1 MEVYSFPTGPIMVN
15 TYLAFDETRK
25 AFIVDPGGASSSLLN
40 KIKEEE
46 LIPEYIVLTHA
57 HGDHIGGI
65 DDLREL
71 FPKIKVIAPA
81 KEEEM
86 LSDGVLNSS
95 KELYGRAITVEPEI
109 SVEDCDHIEIGNMEL
124 IFIETPGH
132 TKGGMC
138 IKCGKYL
145 FSGDTL
151 FRESIG
157 RTDFYGGD
165 YRMLLKSIKEKLYTL
180 PDDTV
185 VLPGHMEQSTIG
197 HEKKRNP
204 FVREG

>member
-1 MEVYSFPTGPIMVN
+1 
-15 TYLAFDETRK
+15 
-25 AFIVDPGGASSSLLN
+25 
-40 KIKEEE
+40 
-46 LIPEYIVLTHA
+46 
-57 HGDHIGGI
+57 
-65 DDLREL
+65 
-71 FPKIKVIAPA
+71 
-81 KEEEM
+81 M

-185 VLPGHMEQSTIG
+185 VLPGHMEQSTSSRS
-197 HEKKRNP
+197 EER
-204 FVREG
+204 V

>member
-25 AFIVDPGGASSSLLN
+25 AFIVDPGGASPSLLN

-65 DDLREL
+65 DDLREV

-95 KELYGRAITVEPEI
+95 KELYGRAITVKPEI

>member
-1 MEVYSFPTGPIMVN
+1 M
-15 TYLAFDETRK
+15 
-25 AFIVDPGGASSSLLN
+25 
-40 KIKEEE
+40 
-46 LIPEYIVLTHA
+46 IPEYIVLTHA

>member
-25 AFIVDPGGASSSLLN
+25 AFIVDPGGASPSLLN

-65 DDLREL
+65 DDLREV

-109 SVEDCDHIEIGNMEL
+109 LVEDCDHIEIGNMEL

>member
-25 AFIVDPGGASSSLLN
+25 AFIVDPGGASPSLLN
-40 KIKEEE
+40 KIKEEK

-65 DDLREL
+65 DDLREF